1 MNLLELE
8 HKIVTKKRFSTA
20 VEKLVANTDISYL
33 DAILLIIEENG
44 IDMGNISNL
53 LTDSLKSKLEV
64 EAVAANLI
72 TGEKGNT
79 LPI

>member
-20 VEKLVANTDISYL
+20 VEKLVVRADISYL
-33 DAILLIIEENG
+33 DATLLIVEENG
-44 IDMGNISNL
+44 IDMSNVSNL

-64 EAVAANLI
+64 EAISANLI